1 MDPGFWSW
9 GERCGWR
16 CGELAPRRG
25 VSFCCQGHGNLP
37 EKWRGRM
44 QTWDLEG
51 PLAAPG
57 TVRAGGATAGAPEPV
72 ADLSVLSRLQGIVL
86 LYEGGSVR

>member
-1 MDPGFWSW
+1 
-9 GERCGWR
+9 
-16 CGELAPRRG
+16 
-25 VSFCCQGHGNLP
+25 
-37 EKWRGRM
+37 M

-51 PLAAPG
+51 LLAAPG

-72 ADLSVLSRLQGIVL
+72 ADLSLLSRLQGIVL